1 MHRGCKMTIKNENT
15 IFIISSF
22 HKKYKNVIELAIKP
36 AIDEAGYKSTIAD
49 GSAGGSEEIYADMS
63 QKLYDASMCIAD
75 VSRKYDDNGNLINLE
90 NVYYEISAANTL
102 GKHIILLTTDPEL
115 LPYNIKNQ
123 RSIPYDPDDLD
134 KLRDDIVKK
143 IRILND
149 EKPYRRFTQL
159 KFLSDEIENEL
170 NRLRQESTQMTVSVY
185 PPSADIFLND
195 VLLGQS
201 PQTFYVNKTVRNT
214 ISIAAPAYFEEH
226 FVISEKQY
234 DKGKIDITLQKTD
247 RNQNTA
253 LNNERV
259 YGWLSDRRKD
269 PNNPVLMRA
278 IAQFFIHS
286 ARILGETDAERAQR
300 YRDDAQNELEELLKV
315 APGWYMAHNQVG
327 VFHKKDFETSLY
339 HYKVAT
345 ALNPDN
351 YLGYFNQACAYARN
365 GDYDMVFEMLKTFL
379 EDEKILES
387 YSYSN
392 MKLSED
398 DAFEKIKQ
406 DDDFNKRFYALVSE
420 IDQKALQYRVPNE

>member
-1 MHRGCKMTIKNENT
+1 MTIKNENT

-36 AIDEAGYKSTIAD
+36 AIEEAGYKSTIAD
-49 GSAGGSEEIYADMS
+49 GSGGGSEEIYADMS
-63 QKLYDASMCIAD
+63 QKLYNSSMCIAD
-75 VSRKYDDNGNLINLE
+75 VSKKYDDKGDLINLE
-90 NVYYEISAANTL
+90 NVYYEISAAHTL
-102 GKHIILLTTDPEL
+102 GKHVILLCTDPES

-123 RSIPYDPDDLD
+123 RTVQYDSDDLD
-134 KLRDDIVKK
+134 KLKKDIVTK
-143 IRILND
+143 IKMLNA
-149 EKPYRRFTQL
+149 EVPYHRFPQI
-159 KFLSDEIENEL
+159 KFLSEEIEKEL
-170 NRLRQESTQMTVSVY
+170 DRLRQESTQMTVSVY

-201 PQTFYVNKTVRNT
+201 PQTLYVNKTARNT
-214 ISIAAPAYFEEH
+214 VSIAAPAYFEEH
-226 FVISEKQY
+226 FVISKEEY
-234 DKGKIDITLQKTD
+234 DNGKIDITLQKTD
-247 RNQNTA
+247 RNQSTV

-259 YGWLSDRRKD
+259 YGWLANRRKD

-278 IAQFFIHS
+278 IAQFLSRS
-286 ARILGETDAERAQR
+286 ARMLDKADSEKAKQ
-300 YRDDAQNELEELLKV
+300 YRDDAKNELEELLKV

-327 VFHKKDFETSLY
+327 VFYKKDFETSLY

-365 GDYDMVFEMLKTFL
+365 EDYDKVFEILQVFL

-398 DAFEKIKQ
+398 DAFEKIKK
-406 DDDFNKRFYALVSE
+406 DPDLKRRFESLVSE
-420 IDQKALQYRVPNE
+420 IDRKALHYRVPHE